1 MSELRQNLI
10 TRDWVIVATE
20 RAKRPDEFTQ
30 KNKQVTDSPAYRL
43 HCPFCIGNE
52 DSSEVELFRLGD
64 TDALLGTPLDKDK
77 ASADYSSWKVRSVL
91 NKFPALS
98 PVGEPDINVE
108 GLYRSMKGFGIH
120 EVVIEHPRHNVTTAL
135 LDVNDVADILRA
147 YRHRYAEIRKDPRI
161 KTITIFKNHGE
172 RAGTSLEH
180 PHSQIAATPIVPCQI
195 RNRIAEAMRFIDD
208 TGECLFCRTLKDEL
222 AEATRVVLE
231 SERFVAFIPYA
242 ALSPFHTWI
251 FPRRHTSS
259 FDDITDAEIL
269 DLAYTLK
276 MVLAK
281 LYYGLNNPD
290 YNYTIRSLPTDE
302 KYTDYFHWYI
312 AIVPRLSYTAGFE
325 LGSGMYIN
333 TVTPEDSAEFL
344 RRVQIPENPI
354 FTNEIEE

>member
-10 TRDWVIVATE
+10 TREWVIVATE

-30 KNKQVTDSPAYRL
+30 ANKPVTHSPAYRP
-43 HCPFCIGNE
+43 HCPFCLGNE
-52 DSSEVELFRLGD
+52 DSSEVELFRLGE
-64 TDALLGTPLDKDK
+64 
-77 ASADYSSWKVRSVL
+77 SNSWKVRSVL

-98 PVGEPDINVE
+98 PAGEPDIKVE
-108 GLYRSMKGFGIH
+108 GIYRSMNGFGIH

-147 YRHRYAEIRKDPRI
+147 YRQRYAELRKDPRI

-180 PHSQIAATPIVPCQI
+180 PHSQIAATPVVPCQI

-208 TGECLFCRTLKDEL
+208 TGECLFCRTLNDEL
-222 AEATRVVLE
+222 ADSTRVVLE
-231 SERFVAFIPYA
+231 TEGFVAFIPYA

-259 FDDITDAEIL
+259 FDDINDAEIL

-302 KYTDYFHWYI
+302 QFTDYFHWYI
-312 AIVPRLSYTAGFE
+312 ATVPRLSYTAGFE

-344 RRVQIPENPI
+344 RCVQIPDNPVYA
-354 FTNEIEE
+354 NEAEG

>member
-30 KNKQVTDSPAYRL
+30 QNKHVTHSPAYQPR
-43 HCPFCIGNE
+43 CPFCLGNE
-52 DSSEVELFRLGD
+52 DDSEVELFLLGD
-64 TDALLGTPLDKDK
+64 RHN
-77 ASADYSSWKVRSVL
+77 WKVRSVL

-98 PVGEPDINVE
+98 TVGEPDIQVE
-108 GLYRSMKGFGIH
+108 GIYRSMNGFGIH
-120 EVVIEHPRHNVTTAL
+120 EVVIEHPLHNVTTAL
-135 LDVNDVADILRA
+135 LDVNEVADILRA
-147 YRHRYAEIRKDPRI
+147 YRQRYAEIRKDPRI
-161 KTITIFKNHGE
+161 KTITIFKNHGQ

-180 PHSQIAATPIVPCQI
+180 PHSQIAATPIVPSQI

-222 AEATRVVLE
+222 ADSTRVIVE
-231 SERFVAFIPYA
+231 SEHFVAFIPYA

-259 FDDITDAEIL
+259 FDDINEAEIL
-269 DLAYTLK
+269 DLAYNLK
-276 MVLAK
+276 TVLAQ

-290 YNYTIRSLPTDE
+290 YNYTIRSIPTDE
-302 KYTDYFHWYI
+302 QFTDYFHWYI

-344 RRVQIPENPI
+344 RCTQIPENSVYGK
-354 FTNEIEE
+354 EAEG

>member
-10 TRDWVIVATE
+10 TRDWVIIATE

-30 KNKQVTDSPAYRL
+30 HNKQVTQSPAYQP
-43 HCPFCIGNE
+43 HCAFCLGNE
-52 DSSEVELFRLGD
+52 DASEVELYRLSD
-64 TDALLGTPLDKDK
+64 RHQ
-77 ASADYSSWKVRSVL
+77 WKVRSVF

-98 PVGEPDINVE
+98 PVGESDIKVE
-108 GLYRSMKGFGIH
+108 GIYRSMNGFGMH
-120 EVVIEHPRHNVTTAL
+120 EVVIEHPCHNVTTGI
-135 LDVNDVADILRA
+135 LDINDVADILRT
-147 YRHRYAEIRKDPRI
+147 YRQRYAEIRQDPRI

-180 PHSQIAATPIVPCQI
+180 PHSQIAATPVVPPQI
-195 RNRIAEAMRFIDD
+195 RNRIAEAIQFIDD

-222 AEATRVVLE
+222 TDSRRVVVE
-231 SERFVAFIPYA
+231 SEHFVAFVPYA
-242 ALSPFHTWI
+242 ALSAFHTWI

-259 FDDITDAEIL
+259 FDDINDVEIL

-276 MVLAK
+276 TVLAK

-290 YNYTIRSLPTDE
+290 YNYTIRSLPTNE
-302 KYTDYFHWYI
+302 QSTDYFHWYI

-344 RRVQIPENPI
+344 RQVQVPESPVG
-354 FTNEIEE
+354 TNEVEG

>member
-10 TRDWVIVATE
+10 TRDWVIIATE

-30 KNKQVTDSPAYRL
+30 HNKQVTQSPAYQP
-43 HCPFCIGNE
+43 HCPFCLGNE
-52 DSSEVELFRLGD
+52 DASEVELFCLGD
-64 TDALLGTPLDKDK
+64 RHQ
-77 ASADYSSWKVRSVL
+77 WKVRSVL

-98 PVGEPDINVE
+98 PVGESNIKVE
-108 GLYRSMKGFGIH
+108 GIYRSMNGFGIH
-120 EVVIEHPRHNVTTAL
+120 EVVIEHPYHNVTTGI
-135 LDVNDVADILRA
+135 LDVNDVANILRA
-147 YRHRYAEIRKDPRI
+147 YRQRYAEIRQDPRI

-180 PHSQIAATPIVPCQI
+180 PHSQIAATPVVPPQI
-195 RNRIAEAMRFIDD
+195 RNRIAEAIQFIDD

-222 AEATRVVLE
+222 ADPKRVVVE
-231 SERFVAFIPYA
+231 SEHFVAFIPYA
-242 ALSPFHTWI
+242 ALSAFHTWI

-259 FDDITDAEIL
+259 FDDINDAEIL

-276 MVLAK
+276 TVLAK

-290 YNYTIRSLPTDE
+290 YNYTIRSLPTNE
-302 KYTDYFHWYI
+302 KSTDYFHWYI

-325 LGSGMYIN
+325 LGCGMYIN

-344 RRVQIPENPI
+344 RGVQTPQSPVC
-354 FTNEIEE
+354 TNEEG

>member
-30 KNKQVTDSPAYRL
+30 KNKHVPHSPVYQP
-43 HCPFCIGNE
+43 HCPFCVGNE
-52 DSSEVELFRLGD
+52 DSSEIELFRLSD
-64 TDALLGTPLDKDK
+64 RDQ
-77 ASADYSSWKVRSVL
+77 WKVRSVL
-91 NKFPALS
+91 NKYPALS
-98 PVGEPDINVE
+98 TVGGREIKVE
-108 GLYRSMKGFGIH
+108 GLYRSMNGFGVH

-135 LDVNDVADILRA
+135 LEVNDVADILRA
-147 YRHRYAEIRKDPRI
+147 YRQRYAEIRKEPHI

-180 PHSQIAATPIVPCQI
+180 PHSQIAATPVVPSQI
-195 RNRIAEAMRFIDD
+195 RNRMAEAMRFIDD

-222 AEATRVVLE
+222 ADSTRVVVE
-231 SERFVAFIPYA
+231 SEQFVAFIPYA

-259 FDDITDAEIL
+259 FDDITDVEIL
-269 DLAYTLK
+269 DLAYNLK
-276 MVLAK
+276 TVLAK

-302 KYTDYFHWYI
+302 QFTDYFHWYI

-325 LGSGMYIN
+325 LGSGIYIN
-333 TVTPEDSAEFL
+333 TVTPESSAEFL
-344 RRVQIPENPI
+344 RSVQIPETPVYGD
-354 FTNEIEE
+354 EVEG